1 MRTSTF
7 SVFALLFIAAAPA
20 PEDPVADELKKLQGT
35 WIMESCVFNGMDLL
49 KDSKEL
55 KTEFIIE
62 KKSYRIAMD
71 GKLCGT
77 FTIDPSKSPKT
88 VDRTDGEEGDDKGK
102 VYLGIYELDGDRLK
116 LCSSLSEKIRPKEF
130 TGDQA
135 DEPTGDDSG
144 KARELIVFKRKK

>member
-1 MRTSTF
+1 MRSCTIF
-7 SVFALLFIAAAPA
+7 VFALLFIAAAPA
-20 PEDPVADELKKLQGT
+20 PDDPAAVELEKLQGT

-55 KTEFIIE
+55 KAEFIIE
-62 KKSYRIAMD
+62 KKSYRMAMD

-102 VYLGIYELDGDRLK
+102 VYLGIYELDGDTLK
-116 LCSSLSEKIRPKEF
+116 LCSSASEKIRPREF

-135 DEPTGDDSG
+135 DEPSCDDRG